1 MSVGFNR
8 RPARLFIALGC
19 VVGAACS
26 AGELR
31 GLARSEHETPAL
43 AGPFPSAPLPPPHA
57 TAAVAAREVLHE
69 GANDAVPAA
78 ARTPDAGASEPE
90 GLANGAV
97 ADPPGTATAAA
108 DAVALEPNA
117 DTEPHDAA
125 PPPEPDYVGPTLT
138 SIARETVI
146 YARPSFKAQKLGYLR
161 VGAVV
166 SRSKLP
172 MGNEG
177 CKRGWYRVQPEGFV
191 CTENSAIL
199 DTEGP
204 SPFAELA
211 VVRPDRMAGLPY
223 QYGRSRYPTPP
234 FYTKLP
240 SKLEQER
247 TEQDMVGHLRART
260 AEAWKSVLGNP
271 TPASLLDGRGVPMP
285 YGFSHEPGALTSGRA
300 MPDSGFALLGIYEHE
315 GRRFALNTDFQLV
328 PLDRLKPVEISRF
341 HGVKLDDQITL
352 PIAFVRSQSAN
363 LYTGDPKTIG
373 LSIARRLDYREAVPL
388 SGREVVVAG
397 IHYLETAT
405 HDFIR
410 DERLV
415 RIDKFKNKPGW
426 ATPGRSWIHVSILQQ
441 SLVMYEGEKPVYA
454 TLVSTG
460 VDGLGDPE
468 ETHSTV
474 RGEFLI
480 HTKHVSVTM
489 DSDTEG
495 AEFDLRDVPYVQ
507 YFKEGYALHAAFWHD
522 SFGQPYSHGCVN
534 LSPLDARAL
543 FHMTNPPVPQT
554 WHGAMSLRGGTLV
567 HITP

>member
-1 MSVGFNR
+1 MSGSAPG
-8 RPARLFIALGC
+8 PAQRFARGIALLGC

-31 GLARSEHETPAL
+31 GLAQTKGETPAL
-43 AGPFPSAPLPPPHA
+43 AGPFASAPTLPPTRA
-57 TAAVAAREVLHE
+57 VVVEVAAPAEPALLPPDAAARE
-69 GANDAVPAA
+69 
-78 ARTPDAGASEPE
+78 
-90 GLANGAV
+90 
-97 ADPPGTATAAA
+97 
-108 DAVALEPNA
+108 ALQQA
-117 DTEPHDAA
+117 L
-125 PPPEPDYVGPTLT
+125 PPEEPPAPLHADEAPEYHEPTLT
-138 SIARETVI
+138 SIARETLI
-146 YARPSFKAQKLGYLR
+146 YARPSFKSQKVGYLR

-166 SRSKLP
+166 TRSAHAL
-172 MGNEG
+172 GSEG

-191 CTENSAIL
+191 CVENSAIL

-204 SPFAELA
+204 SPVAELA
-211 VVRPDRMAGLPY
+211 MVRPDRVAPLPY

-234 FYTKLP
+234 FYTRLP

-247 TEQDMVGHLRART
+247 SEQELTGHLRART
-260 AEAWKSVLGNP
+260 AEAWKSVPSSP
-271 TPASLLDGRGVPMP
+271 TPAALLEGRSVPMP
-285 YGFSHEPGALTSGRA
+285 WGAFREGNPLTTGRA
-300 MPDSGFALLGIYEHE
+300 MPDSGFALLGVYEHE

-328 PLDRLKPVEISRF
+328 PVDRLKPVEISSF
-341 HGVKLDDQITL
+341 HGIRLDDQVTL
-352 PIAFVRSQSAN
+352 PVAFVRSGSAY
-363 LYTGDPKTIG
+363 LYAGSPKTG
-373 LSIARRLDYREAVPL
+373 LSIARKLDYREAVPL
-388 SGREVVVAG
+388 TGREVIVSG
-397 IHYLETAT
+397 IHYLETKT
-405 HDFIR
+405 LDYIR

-415 RIDKFKNKPGW
+415 RIDRFKNKPGW

-460 VDGLGDPE
+460 ADGLGDPE
-468 ETHSTV
+468 ETHSTI
-474 RGEFLI
+474 RGQFLI
-480 HTKHVSVTM
+480 HTKHVSITM

-554 WHGAMSLRGGTLV
+554 WHGAMSLSGGTLV

>member
-1 MSVGFNR
+1 MSGSAS
-8 RPARLFIALGC
+8 RPAQRIARWFVLAGC

-31 GLARSEHETPAL
+31 GLAQTKGETPAL
-43 AGPFPSAPLPPPHA
+43 AGPFASAPTLPPTRAVAPAVSPAAEPALLPPDAAAREALQQALPPDEPSAPRHA
-57 TAAVAAREVLHE
+57 DEAPEYHE
-69 GANDAVPAA
+69 
-78 ARTPDAGASEPE
+78 
-90 GLANGAV
+90 
-97 ADPPGTATAAA
+97 
-108 DAVALEPNA
+108 
-117 DTEPHDAA
+117 
-125 PPPEPDYVGPTLT
+125 PTLT
-138 SIARETVI
+138 SIARETLI
-146 YARPSFKAQKLGYLR
+146 YARPSFKSQKVGYLR

-166 SRSKLP
+166 TRSAHAV
-172 MGNEG
+172 GSEG

-191 CTENSAIL
+191 CVENSAIL

-204 SPFAELA
+204 SPVAELA
-211 VVRPDRMAGLPY
+211 MVRPDRVAPLPY

-234 FYTKLP
+234 FYTRLP

-247 TEQDMVGHLRART
+247 SEQELTGHLRART
-260 AEAWKSVLGNP
+260 AEAWKSVPSSP
-271 TPASLLDGRGVPMP
+271 TPAALLEGRSVPMP
-285 YGFSHEPGALTSGRA
+285 WGAFREGNPLTTGRA
-300 MPDSGFALLGIYEHE
+300 MPDSGFALLGLYEHE

-328 PLDRLKPVEISRF
+328 PVDRLKPVEISSF
-341 HGVKLDDQITL
+341 HGIRLDDQVTL
-352 PIAFVRSQSAN
+352 PVAFVRSGSAY
-363 LYTGDPKTIG
+363 LYAGSPKTG
-373 LSIARRLDYREAVPL
+373 LSIARKLDYREAVPL
-388 SGREVVVAG
+388 TGREVIVSG
-397 IHYLETAT
+397 IHYLETKT
-405 HDFIR
+405 LDYIR

-415 RIDKFKNKPGW
+415 RIDRFKNKPGW

-460 VDGLGDPE
+460 ADGLGDPE
-468 ETHSTV
+468 ETHSTI
-474 RGEFLI
+474 RGQFLI
-480 HTKHVSVTM
+480 HTKHVSITM

-554 WHGAMSLRGGTLV
+554 WHGAMSLSGGTLV